1 MNHIGPGQYQLPNL
15 TGRKNITSKNKNGQM
30 FSMRSKGKIPVYHPG
45 LEDEFVGSQSP
56 EATKYSPK
64 VNYLSKYDSTKSLA
78 ISTTP
83 KYQQPSSITN
93 LRASVPVQYTAAD
106 GVSSHVNTL
115 SGNLADTKSSTF
127 RAQQALARMQGNR

>member
-1 MNHIGPGQYQLPNL
+1 MALGSTQKQVNRAHDIYMNHIGPGQYQLPNL

-83 KYQQPSSITN
+83 KY
-93 LRASVPVQYTAAD
+93 
-106 GVSSHVNTL
+106 
-115 SGNLADTKSSTF
+115 
-127 RAQQALARMQGNR
+127 